1 MPASDRS
8 PKQPTP
14 APIGGPAAA
23 PVDISST
30 MPRTMR
36 DELTGDFLGRG
47 YDQRMRAENTNLNIY
62 DSPSRG
68 GARLQSTPMDLAPF
82 PYSGVYNPQE
92 GGLTDPTVYNSTW
105 ADVGHESTGACSGCF
120 GALWTTYHLNTIYL
134 ARNNDTLF
142 IAGTTG
148 NAFAEGTLYHNLLY
162 VLPPDGSCASAS
174 CASYQ
179 VELPNQYPSDAYM
192 SEIVRAVSV
201 TSLAAGY
208 VGTLP
213 YLAVGLSDGGV
224 QIYNLWNGTPQLTS
238 TFGGMA
244 TGDGSQ
250 TPPTALAWDPSGS
263 GLLAVGVIS
272 WADEGFFVQV
282 DGNGIVQ
289 PNWLAWAHQ
298 GTDTLIPSPL
308 SAAFGQRQDGSPVV
322 AFGMSDG
329 TLQLV
334 DPRATGPQTNA
345 LAVSSAGPGAIVAVN
360 PIPRFDGTAGGADYA
375 VSYQQGF
382 NVLAGTGGLLRWDG
396 TSSGLTAQ
404 PVSAG
409 SPNTVSPDWDLFREW
424 YPGIKEG
431 RFQVINTSGEPVT
444 VALQASS
451 SPGYGCWYAPS
462 WADAPA
468 FPPGGITVAAGQSS
482 AIYTMGAFTAGA
494 QGGCAATDPTGA
506 WLGYLAITPVSHP
519 ADTLLV
525 GLQLN
530 QNMTVD
536 VNNQAGS
543 SSTTVSITNAHNQ
556 LAAFGLWTVTVGTPP
571 APTPQPS
578 PAVCGSRVTPAGWP
592 GPAVYRFDVTGAT
605 YQLPAPYQFG
615 NQVMVPPLLVQG
627 SVDGNSWTSLGVLVP
642 ATQPTVTAGSP
653 GSPAQL
659 TLAAPFVPG
668 AEGIGPA
675 TFWWENPP
683 GQPAYQAIR
692 VGLGP
697 AGVPSQVTLSDLL
710 PPTDGTNLS
719 GVQIAAT
726 SSDRVA
732 RPVDSGVDQAPLSV
746 QVLDAEGNTLP
757 GNDHSYKRIYY
768 RDASGNLVTN
778 LFLTGA
784 DPAGF
789 IGVSPYAGAY
799 PNDGSVT
806 KGQPAVAGTYHYV
819 STTSTTDQMITGYV
833 GGALNGG
840 QPAPSQ
846 PIEVQASAIAPV
858 ASATSASEGISLAG
872 CADFTGSSLCRLFPI
887 SAGQP
892 ALFLDTTDGV
902 QIGILTAAQATTSLA
917 SLPLQQSAGAPEHLL
932 ASAPLT
938 VSDATAKLADTSAFL
953 SGDHV
958 DTWLVAHGVLVPVV
972 NIPANS

>member
-1 MPASDRS
+1 M
-8 PKQPTP
+8 
-14 APIGGPAAA
+14 
-23 PVDISST
+23 
-30 MPRTMR
+30 
-36 DELTGDFLGRG
+36 
-47 YDQRMRAENTNLNIY
+47 
-62 DSPSRG
+62 
-68 GARLQSTPMDLAPF
+68 
-82 PYSGVYNPQE
+82 
-92 GGLTDPTVYNSTW
+92 
-105 ADVGHESTGACSGCF
+105 
-120 GALWTTYHLNTIYL
+120 
-134 ARNNDTLF
+134 
-142 IAGTTG
+142 
-148 NAFAEGTLYHNLLY
+148 
-162 VLPPDGSCASAS
+162 
-174 CASYQ
+174 
-179 VELPNQYPSDAYM
+179 
-192 SEIVRAVSV
+192 
-201 TSLAAGY
+201 
-208 VGTLP
+208 
-213 YLAVGLSDGGV
+213 
-224 QIYNLWNGTPQLTS
+224 
-238 TFGGMA
+238 
-244 TGDGSQ
+244 
-250 TPPTALAWDPSGS
+250 
-263 GLLAVGVIS
+263 
-272 WADEGFFVQV
+272 
-282 DGNGIVQ
+282 
-289 PNWLAWAHQ
+289 
-298 GTDTLIPSPL
+298 
-308 SAAFGQRQDGSPVV
+308 
-322 AFGMSDG
+322 
-329 TLQLV
+329 
-334 DPRATGPQTNA
+334 
-345 LAVSSAGPGAIVAVN
+345 
-360 PIPRFDGTAGGADYA
+360 
-375 VSYQQGF
+375 
-382 NVLAGTGGLLRWDG
+382 
-396 TSSGLTAQ
+396 
-404 PVSAG
+404 
-409 SPNTVSPDWDLFREW
+409 SPDWNFVPEW

-444 VALQASS
+444 AALQASS

-468 FPPGGITVAAGQSS
+468 FPPGTTLAAGESS

-571 APTPQPS
+571 APTP
-578 PAVCGSRVTPAGWP
+578 AVAGGVRLPGDAGGLAGSGGVPLR
-592 GPAVYRFDVTGAT
+592 RDGAN

-659 TLAAPFVPG
+659 TLAAPFVPRPKG
-668 AEGIGPA
+668 SGRPRSGGK
-675 TFWWENPP
+675 TPP

-887 SAGQP
+887 SADP
-892 ALFLDTTDGV
+892 RCSWTPP
-902 QIGILTAAQATTSLA
+902 TACR
-917 SLPLQQSAGAPEHLL
+917 
-932 ASAPLT
+932 
-938 VSDATAKLADTSAFL
+938 
-953 SGDHV
+953 SGY
-958 DTWLVAHGVLVPVV
+958 
-972 NIPANS
+972 